1 MRNRRSSP
9 QAVLSVCLLAL
20 PLWASA
26 APAAEKVPI
35 TTSSDEA
42 RQLYLQGRDAG
53 EKLRAADAHAFYEKA
68 VAKDPSFALAYYGL
82 TNTAPTNQAFFGAL
96 KQAVAL
102 ADKASAGEQLMI
114 GALQAGVNG
123 NIDGQRR
130 MLTELVAKYPGD
142 ERPLTQLGIFYF
154 GLQDY
159 QTAIS
164 YLTKATAI
172 APNFSLPYNQLGYA
186 YRFEAYWDLW
196 ALPEA
201 AKQDAT
207 WEMQPSLVTFLVHGL
222 EFDEG
227 VYQQEGHIEVDFGL
241 DTPFLQEQVR
251 LDSQTETRIRANVQK
266 LVEFTTKVEKNS
278 GISGR
283 LLWSESEDTL
293 AQKLIARLQ
302 KVQ

>member
-1 MRNRRSSP
+1 MADP
-9 QAVLSVCLLAL
+9 LYLSTWFPSFEAEDMLPHFLGVTRYFPFSTLQPGITYLAL
-20 PLWASA
+20 HPVSWDVPTILEQRFRPGISPEDAAMIASDLLH
-26 APAAEKVPI
+26 E
-35 TTSSDEA
+35 D
-42 RQLYLQGRDAG
+42 
-53 EKLRAADAHAFYEKA
+53 
-68 VAKDPSFALAYYGL
+68 
-82 TNTAPTNQAFFGAL
+82 
-96 KQAVAL
+96 
-102 ADKASAGEQLMI
+102 
-114 GALQAGVNG
+114 
-123 NIDGQRR
+123 
-130 MLTELVAKYPGD
+130 
-142 ERPLTQLGIFYF
+142 
-154 GLQDY
+154 
-159 QTAIS
+159 
-164 YLTKATAI
+164 
-172 APNFSLPYNQLGYA
+172 YA

-196 ALPEA
+196 GLPEA
-201 AKQDAT
+201 AKRDAT